1 MTTIVDAFKAEDR
14 VELTFSDFYRLMKES
29 SKAELMANAVECGV
43 PNKYI
48 KDMINGPKE
57 EDPGSGNSQSQ

>member
-1 MTTIVDAFKAEDR
+1 MTTIMDAFKPEDR
-14 VELTFSDFYRLMKES
+14 VELTFSDFYRLMRES

-48 KDMINGPKE
+48 KSMINGPKE
-57 EDPGSGNSQSQ
+57 EDPRSSNSRSQ